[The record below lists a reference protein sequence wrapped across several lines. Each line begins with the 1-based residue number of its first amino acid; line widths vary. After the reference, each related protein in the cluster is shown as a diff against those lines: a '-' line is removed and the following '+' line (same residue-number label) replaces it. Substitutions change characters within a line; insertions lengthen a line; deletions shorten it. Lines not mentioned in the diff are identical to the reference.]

1 MTMTITRR
9 QLLGASG
16 AAVGLHVL
24 APVVVRAGAA
34 FGQTGPHPSTRTR
47 NRLVVVFL
55 EGGNDGLNMVVP
67 RGDVRGEPRY
77 SVYRK
82 VRPSIAYAPDEVLPL
97 DRPTDRAHL
106 LGLNAELPT
115 LHKLY
120 RSGRVAVV
128 QGVDYPDHDYSH
140 FTSTDIWQSGE
151 PGMSPSSGWLGRHLD
166 REGIGEGEL
175 RGVGIGNDLPL
186 ILRGRKRQGIGVA
199 SIGTTLFSDGTG
211 DAADPAHAAF
221 AAFGRHPATEPLRH
235 YAGRQA
241 AVTIDVVNTLAHAPR
256 PPETGVR
263 VADALLTARVMLEQ
277 NLGAE
282 CLFLTTSGFDTH
294 TGQRQLQES
303 LFRDFDAGLQAFYDG
318 TVNGT
323 PTGLGPLRKEVAD
336 RTIIMV
342 VSEFGR
348 RIGENGSGAGAGTD
362 HGAAAPVLLIG
373 PAGAG
378 GTRQRL
384 VGGLHGDHPPMGT
397 VAAPADNLVMTT
409 DLRRVYQ
416 AVLESWLSSSDP
428 YYERRQRALPG
439 LFVAA

>member
-1 MTMTITRR
+1 MTVTRR

-34 FGQTGPHPSTRTR
+34 FGQTGPNPSTRTR

-82 VRPSIAYAPDEVLPL
+82 VRPAIGYQPDELLPL
-97 DRPTDRAHL
+97 DRPADRPHL
-106 LGLNAELPT
+106 MGLNPALPT

-128 QGVDYPDHDYSH
+128 QGVDYPDHNYSH
-140 FTSTDIWQSGE
+140 FTSSDIWQSGE
-151 PGMSPSSGWLGRHLD
+151 PGMAQRSGWLGRHLD
-166 REGIGEGEL
+166 RAGIGEGEL
-175 RGVGIGNDLPL
+175 RGVGIGNALPL
-186 ILRGRKRQGIGVA
+186 ILRGNKRQGIGIA
-199 SIGTTLFSDGTG
+199 SIGATLFSDGTG
-211 DAADPAHAAF
+211 AAVDPAHEAF
-221 AAFGRHPATEPLRH
+221 AAFGRHPIAEPLRH

-241 AVTIDVVNTLAHAPR
+241 AVTVDVVDTLARAPR
-256 PPETGVR
+256 PPKTGVR

-277 NLGAE
+277 DLGAE
-282 CLFLTTSGFDTH
+282 VLFLATSGFDTH
-294 TGQRQLQES
+294 SGQRQLQER
-303 LFRDFDAGLQAFYDG
+303 LFRDLDAGLQAFYDG
-318 TVNGT
+318 SVNGT
-323 PTGLGPLRKEVAD
+323 PTGLGALRAEVRD

-348 RIGENGSGAGAGTD
+348 RIGENGVGQGAGTD

-378 GTRQRL
+378 GTRHRL

-397 VAAPADNLVMTT
+397 VAAPADNLMMTT

-416 AVLESWLSSSDP
+416 SVLEAWLSSSDP
-428 YYERRQRALPG
+428 YFERRQKPLPG
-439 LFVAA
+439 LFTTA